1 MQFLSALLVVKFHAL
16 RYRIYALK
24 LCSNSALLAAAKLF
38 IAKLFDLSN
47 LYKFEELKLPPN
59 LRTRKPP

>member
-1 MQFLSALLVVKFHAL
+1 M

-24 LCSNSALLAAAKLF
+24 PCSNLALLAAATLF

-59 LRTRKPP
+59 LRA